1 MADVERAAVL
11 SLDPEPPRQEP
22 GRFSHL
28 LFPER
33 FRDRFRTGIIWNFLG
48 AASSFGTTFAVNV
61 IVAKMLGREAFGQF
75 TIVQNTL
82 VTFCGLASLS
92 MGLAATKY
100 VAQFRVSDPGKAGRI
115 LGLCSLVS
123 AAAAAAVSLALI
135 TLAPWIAASQ
145 LKTPN
150 LAFSLRMGA
159 AFLFFTAL
167 NGYQTGALAG
177 LERYRTA
184 GIAGLLSGV
193 AGLAICA
200 FSLRL
205 WAIDGAFIGL
215 SVSALIRYLLCRF
228 FLRSACADAGIEYTY
243 RGLAPLRP
251 ILFRFAIPAAI
262 SGYFTL
268 PMFWLA
274 NLILFRQPD
283 GVASMALYGA
293 AASIR
298 VMVLFLPSIVNSVGL
313 SILNHTRGA
322 GDMPGFVRLY
332 WNNILAVVASVLVVA
347 APIAL
352 FGKTIL
358 ILFGKDFQHAYPVI
372 LVLLLSAIPEALSMS
387 LFQIIQAE
395 ERMWFGFFGVIV
407 PREIALVALAYLLTP
422 SLGATGL
429 AISYGVAWTLAAI
442 IIFAAGFRPWK
453 GADAAAP

>member
-1 MADVERAAVL
+1 MTDPKRAAVVYQ
-11 SLDPEPPRQEP
+11 EGVPPLREP
-22 GRFSHL
+22 GPLSRFL
-28 LFPER
+28 IPER
-33 FRDRFRTGIIWNFLG
+33 FRGRFRTGIIWNFLG
-48 AASSFGTTFAVNV
+48 AASGFGTTFAVNV
-61 IVAKMLGREAFGQF
+61 IVAKMLGRETFGRF

-82 VTFCGLASLS
+82 FTFCGLASLS

-100 VAQFRVSDPGKAGRI
+100 VAQFRASDPGKAGRI

-135 TLAPWIAASQ
+135 ALAPWIADSQ
-145 LKTPN
+145 LKTPD

-159 AFLFFTAL
+159 AFLFFTAMT
-167 NGYQTGALAG
+167 GYQTGALAG

-184 GIAGLLSGV
+184 GIAGLLSGA

-200 FSLRL
+200 ASIRL

-215 SVSALIRYLLCRF
+215 SVSALLRYLLCRF
-228 FLRSACADAGIEYTY
+228 FLRSACADAGIIYTY

-262 SGYFTL
+262 SAYFTL

-283 GVASMALYGA
+283 GAASMALYGA

-298 VMVLFLPSIVNSVGL
+298 VMVLFLPSIINSVSL
-313 SILNHTRGA
+313 SILSHTRGE
-322 GDMPGFVRLY
+322 GDMTGFVRLY
-332 WNNILAVVASVLVVA
+332 WNNILAVVASVMVA
-347 APIAL
+347 AVPIAL

-358 ILFGKDFQHAYPVI
+358 MLFGKDFQHAYPVI

-407 PREIALVALAYLLTP
+407 PRELALVTLAYFLTP

-442 IIFAAGFRPWK
+442 IIYVAGFRLLK
-453 GADAAAP
+453 GATAAA